1 MKTLTHSRFLA
12 CFVGCTLASTLLSF
26 AGSLETAPPV
36 VVKTSPVAGAQD
48 VDPRLSEITV
58 TFSKPMTE
66 ASWSWATWSDDS
78 FPETQGKPRYLADQR
93 TCVLPVKLL
102 PNRFY
107 ALWLNSEKFRNFKD
121 AQQNPA
127 VPYLL
132 TFRTAD
138 AKATPQAPAPANTP
152 VPAGSLNADQQAV
165 LDWTDR
171 QFRGFFDGRSFDGW
185 SDKERADLESRLVD
199 TLKGPISREYYQSIN
214 SLAALHAT
222 NALPAL
228 RVIALERRDK
238 DNRDR
243 WMAIRALGMIG
254 DRASVPELIH
264 LVYHGNSNTRWWAQ
278 ISLVRITGKNF
289 GSDWNVWGTWWNEQ
303 KGEPPFHPEIIRWWN
318 GQADPDKLASSLAES
333 DEKFLS
339 GIRR

>member
-26 AGSLETAPPV
+26 AASLETAPPV
-36 VVKTSPVAGAQD
+36 VVKTSPVPGTQD
-48 VDPRLSEITV
+48 IDPRLSEITV
-58 TFSKPMTE
+58 TFSKPMTDG
-66 ASWSWATWSDDS
+66 SWSWSTWSDDS
-78 FPETQGKPRYLADQR
+78 FPEMTGQPRYLADQR
-93 TCVLPVKLL
+93 TCVLPVKLQ
-102 PNRFY
+102 PGRFY
-107 ALWLNSEKFRNFKD
+107 AIWLNSEKFRNFKD
-121 AQQNPA
+121 ARQTPA

-132 TFRTAD
+132 TFRTASSI
-138 AKATPQAPAPANTP
+138 PSSPASTGAQPP
-152 VPAGSLNADQQAV
+152 GVSRDLNPDQQAV

-171 QFRGFFDGRSFDGW
+171 QFRGFFDGRTFDDW
-185 SDKERADLESRLVD
+185 SAKDRSDLEARLLD
-199 TLKGPISREYYQSIN
+199 TLKGPVSREYYQAIN
-214 SLAALHAT
+214 SLAALRTT

-228 RVIALERRDK
+228 RVIGLERRDK

-243 WMAIRALGMIG
+243 WMAIRALSMIG

-278 ISLVRITGKNF
+278 IALVRITGKNF
-289 GSDWNVWGTWWNEQ
+289 GTDWKAWGAWWNEQ
-303 KGEPPFHPEIIRWWN
+303 KGEPPFQPEIIRWWN
-318 GQADPDKLASSLAES
+318 GQAEPDKLASSLAES